1 MWTGGVKNYMERKML
16 LEGLVDNSLSGDVQ
30 GMGDVYHI
38 PKYAVDSAVTKTA
51 GTALTAAANTSITYV
66 YIKNTNTDASHI
78 LTLKDD
84 AGNAF
89 ADLEGGEFAFLP
101 VKGAVGLE
109 CQASGADVVAEY
121 GYWTKG

>member
-1 MWTGGVKNYMERKML
+1 MATL
-16 LEGLVDNSLSGDVQ
+16 TTSFTFSSSDATSDNLKVTTTDSLSTVNPTINLARTSVGT
-30 GMGDVYHI
+30 
-38 PKYAVDSAVTKTA
+38 SAATNI
-51 GTALTAAANTSITYV
+51 LTASANTSITYV

-101 VKGAVGLE
+101 VKGSVGLE

-121 GYWTKG
+121 GYWTKA

>member
-1 MWTGGVKNYMERKML
+1 MATLTTTLTLSTSDATSDALKITSTDSLTTGNPAINMARV
-16 LEGLVDNSLSGDVQ
+16 SIST
-30 GMGDVYHI
+30 
-38 PKYAVDSAVTKTA
+38 SAATNI
-51 GTALTAAANTSITYV
+51 LTAAANTSITYV
-66 YIKNTNTDASHI
+66 YIKNTSTDASHI

-109 CQASGADVVAEY
+109 AQASGADIIAEY

>member
-1 MWTGGVKNYMERKML
+1 MATLNVTIT
-16 LEGLVDNSLSGDVQ
+16 LS
-30 GMGDVYHI
+30 
-38 PKYAVDSAVTKTA
+38 SADATA
-51 GTALTAAANTSITYV
+51 DKLNISTNDALSTTNPAINLARVSIGTSAATNILAASVNTVITYV
-66 YIKNTNTDASHI
+66 YIKNTNSSASEI

-89 ADLEGGEFAFLP
+89 SDLKGGEFAFLP
-101 VKGAVGLE
+101 IKASTGLE